1 MKPQDSIKFGATEI
15 GYDIVYSN
23 KIKRARL
30 SVSPPRKVEVTVP
43 SDIDRI
49 SIQKIVRR
57 KAAWVIKQMF
67 KYDQIV
73 GPISIK
79 EYVNGETFLYLGRQ
93 YRLKFN
99 KNKTNMPV
107 CLSGKYLEV
116 EYSETKSVT
125 KKQVIRWYRN
135 QAMLKIDESVKYY
148 SKKLGIKSPQISV
161 KNQLKRWGSCTSKN
175 SLIFNYK
182 IIMAPVSQLEY
193 IVAHELC
200 HIKEKNHTPRFWLM
214 LKAIMPDYNKRK
226 NELMKDGWK
235 YSL

>member
-43 SDIDRI
+43 SDIDHI

-79 EYVNGETFLYLGRQ
+79 ISKWGNFSLSRQ
-93 YRLKFN
+93 
-99 KNKTNMPV
+99 TVP
-107 CLSGKYLEV
+107 
-116 EYSETKSVT
+116 
-125 KKQVIRWYRN
+125 
-135 QAMLKIDESVKYY
+135 LKI
-148 SKKLGIKSPQISV
+148 
-161 KNQLKRWGSCTSKN
+161 
-175 SLIFNYK
+175 
-182 IIMAPVSQLEY
+182 
-193 IVAHELC
+193 
-200 HIKEKNHTPRFWLM
+200 
-214 LKAIMPDYNKRK
+214 
-226 NELMKDGWK
+226 
-235 YSL
+235 